1 MEMRICWKAKM
12 NSLFSF
18 YFSFIIYS
26 QLVKEKGKNGRR
38 LLQTHFSKKKLE
50 KRTKQKQKLNAQ
62 VKETR

>member
-12 NSLFSF
+12 NSLISF